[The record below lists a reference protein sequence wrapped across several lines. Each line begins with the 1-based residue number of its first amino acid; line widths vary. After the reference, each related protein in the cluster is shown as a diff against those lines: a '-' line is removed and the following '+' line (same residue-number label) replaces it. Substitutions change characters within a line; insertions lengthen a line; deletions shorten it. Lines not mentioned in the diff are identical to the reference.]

1 MCSYINWRFLVVY
14 QYHNL
19 TSICS
24 SSIRRLQKMTAFSDA
39 DRKRILDSLTK
50 EDLAT
55 LKEAF
60 TVYDKN
66 NDGTIT
72 TKVSFHQTL
81 LWAALGIIYI
91 LRQLFPLNLQSN
103 FRFRKN
109 LY

>member
-1 MCSYINWRFLVVY
+1 
-14 QYHNL
+14 
-19 TSICS
+19 
-24 SSIRRLQKMTAFSDA
+24 MTAFSDA

-72 TKVSFHQTL
+72 TKVSFHHTI
-81 LWAALGIIYI
+81 AVGSF
-91 LRQLFPLNLQSN
+91 RNNLHSSSVISFKSTKQ
-103 FRFRKN
+103 FQI
-109 LY
+109 